1 MGDTLSAVFGLL
13 VSVLVSALVWIT
25 VGAGL
30 VQLARER
37 LHEVAVLSED
47 VARKRYGH
55 RSDPGP
61 QIAQQQPMIGH

>member
-1 MGDTLSAVFGLL
+1 MGDTLSTVFGLL

-37 LHEVAVLSED
+37 LHEVAVLTED
-47 VARKRYGH
+47 AARKRYQR

-61 QIAQQQPMIGH
+61 QIAQQQPMTGR